1 MTARRLAW
9 LVGLGATLLA
19 ASAPAAE
26 RDFAFSWTS
35 HVLERGRDD
44 LEVWLTP
51 RIARVD
57 PGYSLVDTR
66 FVWTHGVVKD
76 LESQLSLD
84 LGFQNSDREHSVD
97 PRLTSLWR
105 WAPFQADGAI
115 GFGVLGR
122 ASLGVDL
129 LEVEARVLAD
139 KQLGD
144 VLLAANVA
152 AEQSFPW
159 AGREGVTTRLE
170 ETLGAT
176 FAVAPFARIGLEARL
191 KSSFARGDYQGTA
204 LYVGPS
210 LAFRF
215 RPLWFTVG
223 ATIQAAADQA
233 PADRGS
239 REVMT
244 LRDDERFVLRFT
256 FGFPT
261 D

>member
-9 LVGLGATLLA
+9 LAGLGALLLA
-19 ASAPAAE
+19 APAPAAE
-26 RDFAFSWTS
+26 RDLAFSWTT

-51 RIARVD
+51 RIARLD
-57 PGYSLVDTR
+57 PGYARVDTR
-66 FVWTHGVVKD
+66 FIWTHGVVAN
-76 LESQLSLD
+76 LESQVSLD
-84 LGFQNSDREHSVD
+84 LGFENTDRDHAVD
-97 PRLTSLWR
+97 PRVTSLWR
-105 WAPFQADGAI
+105 WAPWRATGPV
-115 GFGVLGR
+115 GLGVVGR
-122 ASLGVDL
+122 ASLGVDVFEL
-129 LEVEARVLAD
+129 EARLVVD

-144 VLLAANVA
+144 LLLAANVA

-159 AGREGVTTRLE
+159 GGRAGVTTRVE
-170 ETLGAT
+170 ETLGLAY
-176 FAVAPFARIGLEARL
+176 AIAPFARVGLEARA

-215 RPLWFTVG
+215 RPLWLSIA
-223 ATIQAAADQA
+223 ATIQAAADKA
-233 PADRGS
+233 PADRDAS
-239 REVMT
+239 EPMT
-244 LRDDERFVLRFT
+244 LRDDERFVLRFS

>member
-1 MTARRLAW
+1 MTSRRLAW
-9 LVGLGATLLA
+9 LCGLGASLLA

-26 RDFAFSWTS
+26 RDFGFSWTS
-35 HVLERGRDD
+35 RVLDRGRDD

-51 RIARVD
+51 RIARLD
-57 PGYSLVDTR
+57 PGFSIVDTR

-76 LESQLSLD
+76 LEAQVSLD
-84 LGFQNSDREHSVD
+84 LGFQNSDRAHSVD
-97 PRLTSLWR
+97 PRVTSLWR
-105 WAPFQADGAI
+105 WAPFHADGPI

-122 ASLGVDL
+122 ASLGTDV
-129 LEVEARVLAD
+129 LEAEARLLAD

-152 AEQSFPW
+152 AEQSFLW
-159 AGREGVTTRLE
+159 NGRTGVTTRLE
-170 ETLGAT
+170 ATLGVT
-176 FAVAPFARIGLEARL
+176 YAVAPFARVGLEARL
-191 KSSFARGDYQGTA
+191 KSSFARGDYDGTA

-215 RPLWFTVG
+215 RPLWFTIA
-223 ATIQAAADQA
+223 ATIQAAADQVE
-233 PADRGS
+233 ADRGTS
-239 REVMT
+239 EPMT